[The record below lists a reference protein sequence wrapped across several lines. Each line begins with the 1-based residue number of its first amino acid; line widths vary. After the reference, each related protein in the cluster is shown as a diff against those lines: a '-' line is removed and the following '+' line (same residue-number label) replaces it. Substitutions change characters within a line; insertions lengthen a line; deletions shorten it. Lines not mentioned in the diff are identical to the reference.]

1 MTSPLLAA
9 SGLRFRYPGAP
20 RHAVDEVDV
29 AVPEGALVGVIGPN
43 GSGKST
49 LVKLLLGALEPD
61 RGEIRLLGRR
71 LSSWRRREM
80 ARRVGVVPQNESV
93 TFPVSVREFVA
104 MGRYPHLGPWRT
116 EGPEDRVAVE
126 RALAR
131 CDVESLAGRAFSTL
145 SGGERQLARVARALA
160 QEPDLLVLDEPTV
173 SLDVRHEMEIYELL
187 RELVGGGT
195 TVLLVTH
202 NLNAAARYADRL
214 LLLHEGRARAEG
226 PPGEVLTRETV
237 EDVYGWPVRVVRH
250 PGPGPDEGAPQVV
263 ALAAG
268 EEVEADGRGNG
279 TA

>member
-1 MTSPLLAA
+1 MTSPILAA
-9 SGLRFRYPGAP
+9 SGLRFRYPDAP
-20 RHAVDEVDV
+20 RPAVDDVDV
-29 AVPEGALVGVIGPN
+29 SVPEGALVGVIGPN

-49 LVKLLLGALEPD
+49 LVKLLLGVLDPD
-61 RGEIRLLGRR
+61 LGEVRLLGRR
-71 LSSWRRREM
+71 LSSWRRREL

-104 MGRYPHLGPWRT
+104 MGRYPHLGPWRS
-116 EGPEDRVAVE
+116 ERPEDRSALE

-131 CDVESLAGRAFSTL
+131 CDLGSLAGRAFSTL

-195 TVLLVTH
+195 TVVLVTH
-202 NLNAAARYADRL
+202 NLNAASRYSDRL
-214 LLLHEGRARAEG
+214 LLLHEGRSRAEG
-226 PPGEVLTRETV
+226 APGDVLTRERV
-237 EDVYGWPVRVVRH
+237 EDVYDWPVRVVRH

-263 ALAAG
+263 ALARGGAG
-268 EEVEADGRGNG
+268 PTETTPAG
-279 TA
+279 

>member
-9 SGLRFRYPGAP
+9 SGLRFRYPSAP
-20 RHAVDEVDV
+20 GPAVDDV
-29 AVPEGALVGVIGPN
+29 GLSVPEGTLVGVIGPN

-49 LVKLLLGALEPD
+49 LIKVLMGALEPD
-61 RGEIRLLGRR
+61 RGEVRLQGRV
-71 LSSWRRREM
+71 LSSWRRREL

-93 TFPVSVREFVA
+93 TFPVSVREFVG

-116 EGPEDRVAVE
+116 EGPEDRSAVQQ
-126 RALAR
+126 ALAR
-131 CDVESLAGRAFSTL
+131 CDIEDLAGRPFSTL
-145 SGGERQLARVARALA
+145 SGGERQLARVARALS

-214 LLLHEGRARAEG
+214 LLLHEGRSRAEG
-226 PPGEVLTRETV
+226 PPAEVLTRETV
-237 EDVYGWPVRVVRH
+237 EKVYRWPVRVMRH

-263 ALAAG
+263 ALAGANGPHPG
-268 EEVEADGRGNG
+268 EA
-279 TA
+279 

>member
-116 EGPEDRVAVE
+116 EGPEDRDAVE

>member
-1 MTSPLLAA
+1 MTSPVLAA
-9 SGLRFRYPGAP
+9 SGLRFRYPEAP
-20 RHAVDEVDV
+20 RPAVDEVDLT
-29 AVPEGALVGVIGPN
+29 VPEGTLVGVIGPN

-61 RGEIRLLGRR
+61 RGGIRVLGRD
-71 LSSWRRREM
+71 LPSWRRREL

-116 EGPEDRVAVE
+116 ERPGDRRAVA
-126 RALAR
+126 RALER
-131 CDVESLAGRAFSTL
+131 CDVDGLAGRTFSTL

-187 RELVGGGT
+187 RELVGEGT

-202 NLNAAARYADRL
+202 NLNAASRYANRL

-226 PPGEVLTRETV
+226 PPRDVLTRGTV
-237 EDVYGWPVRVVRH
+237 EDVYRWPVRIVPH

-263 ALAAG
+263 ALARGG
-268 EEVEADGRGNG
+268 ERGDGS
-279 TA
+279 

>member
-9 SGLRFRYPGAP
+9 SGLRFRYPGAARP
-20 RHAVDEVDV
+20 AVDEVDMS
-29 AVPEGALVGVIGPN
+29 VPEGTLVGVIGPN

-49 LVKLLLGALEPD
+49 LVRLLLGALEPD
-61 RGEIRLLGRR
+61 RGEVRLLGRR
-71 LSSWRRREM
+71 LSSWRRREL

-116 EGPEDRVAVE
+116 EGPEDRDAVE
-126 RALAR
+126 RAMAR
-131 CDVESLAGRAFSTL
+131 CDVGNLAGRAFATL

-187 RELVGGGT
+187 RELVAGGT

-214 LLLHEGRARAEG
+214 LLLHQGRARAEG
-226 PPGEVLTRETV
+226 TPGAVLTRETV
-237 EDVYGWPVRVVRH
+237 EEVYGWPVRVVPH

-263 ALAAG
+263 ALAG
-268 EEVEADGRGNG
+268 GDGG
-279 TA
+279 